1 MNISK
6 ILSIAFAPQIT
17 PIYWFVILYFKNVK
31 ATNNLYSTLIA
42 ITFAAAFEIVAL
54 LVYATKSKDFF
65 VTERQKRMPL
75 FIVSMLSYFVGT
87 VLLKLYN
94 APFVIYALMLSYLIN
109 TIIAALITKY
119 YSKIS
124 IHTWGISGPAV
135 TILYAYGAVAFTAM
149 LVLAF
154 IVGLSR
160 VKMNA
165 HTIQQVTYALLLSLI
180 ITVVVVYVIA
190 PINF

>member
-87 VLLKLYN
+87 VLLKIYN

-109 TIIAALITKY
+109 TIIAALITKH

-124 IHTWGISGPAV
+124 THMGHKRSGSNHPLCLWCLCIHRDACFGVYCW
-135 TILYAYGAVAFTAM
+135 AFE
-149 LVLAF
+149 
-154 IVGLSR
+154 GE
-160 VKMNA
+160 K
-165 HTIQQVTYALLLSLI
+165 
-180 ITVVVVYVIA
+180 
-190 PINF
+190 